1 MIERRGF
8 RIGFATLA
16 LFTTLAGDAWRYSI
30 TWYGWGVIVLGLAIG
45 TGVLLVHNR
54 ARLRQL
60 PYPMLAF
67 LILATASI
75 AWSFYPGLTAL
86 GALSQWLTTAGAVAI
101 AVILSWEE
109 LLTALGLA
117 LRLVLGLSIVFELV
131 VSVFIRH
138 RILPLWVDYG
148 DTEHLPK
155 LLFWSRNL
163 LFVTGK
169 IQGIVG
175 NSSTLAIIALFGLI
189 VFGIQLASRT
199 VRRTWGIVWLLLAAA
214 IVVFT
219 RSGTIYVAVVVCA
232 VVLAAIL
239 VLRRARARRRT
250 KAAYWSVGAFF
261 AACGVF
267 VAVFNE
273 QLLQLIGKNDTLTGR
288 DEIWRAV
295 IDLAQQRPVQG
306 WGWISYWAPWVEPF
320 KDLVKRA
327 GVQQLHAHNAWL
339 DVWLQ
344 LGLIGVAIF
353 LALVLT
359 VVARSWMLAV
369 HRPQDAVG
377 ASLLP
382 ILILAALL
390 VQSFAESRI
399 LVEYGWVL
407 LTVLAVKT
415 KASEPVPLAA
425 RRAGANAVT

>member
-75 AWSFYPGLTAL
+75 ACSFYPGLTAL

-232 VVLAAIL
+232 VV
-239 VLRRARARRRT
+239 T
-250 KAAYWSVGAFF
+250 
-261 AACGVF
+261 
-267 VAVFNE
+267 
-273 QLLQLIGKNDTLTGR
+273 
-288 DEIWRAV
+288 
-295 IDLAQQRPVQG
+295 
-306 WGWISYWAPWVEPF
+306 
-320 KDLVKRA
+320 
-327 GVQQLHAHNAWL
+327 
-339 DVWLQ
+339 
-344 LGLIGVAIF
+344 
-353 LALVLT
+353 
-359 VVARSWMLAV
+359 
-369 HRPQDAVG
+369 
-377 ASLLP
+377 
-382 ILILAALL
+382 
-390 VQSFAESRI
+390 
-399 LVEYGWVL
+399 
-407 LTVLAVKT
+407 
-415 KASEPVPLAA
+415 
-425 RRAGANAVT
+425 